1 MRRPGA
7 ALIAVRAF
15 DAVKVYLPFM
25 LLQGGFASRLPE
37 VLHLPWQ
44 AFVWL
49 YTLSRVHVLLFDW
62 LTTAYRI
69 DEHGITLRRG
79 WPASRTTTVAWA
91 DVASLTIDQD
101 VIHRLLGRHRATV
114 VVGAETQP
122 NLVLEVMG
130 DAEVEAL
137 RRGRPSEQDRPS
149 EQGWPFE
156 ARSTRTSGTSAHTS
170 GAVEPLHRTSWVDL
184 LVVAAT
190 YGQVALVVPFAVSS
204 YGELAEWLPLPSDAE
219 ALGWLLSGGPWLL
232 AAASVVAGLAYGLFR
247 AWLRFGGHEV
257 RLVGDRYEVTRSAVD
272 RGTGTAR
279 AHEVVGV
286 RIDQNP
292 LMRVLGLG
300 TLHLVLGR
308 GQGTAQALTVLPI
321 ARLPVIERHVATLLP
336 GIPPPPGR
344 PHAGPVLAVGVVALA
359 VAAALLAG
367 WQPWLAGLA
376 LLVGLWL
383 ADRAATS
390 LAVGADCL
398 VVHQRG
404 WASRRTYLLASG
416 ALRAVATWRVGR
428 TPWSGTTLTLLDRAP
443 VALRAWGTTDV
454 CVDRLFPPQ
463 RA

>member
-7 ALIAVRAF
+7 RLVAVRAF
-15 DAVKVYLPFM
+15 DALKVYLPFM

-37 VLHLPWQ
+37 LLQLPWQ
-44 AFVWL
+44 AFVWA
-49 YTLSRVHVLLFDW
+49 YSLSRIHVILFDW
-62 LTTAYRI
+62 VTTAYRI
-69 DEHGITLRRG
+69 DGHGITLRRG
-79 WPASRTTTVAWA
+79 WPGSHTTSVAWG
-91 DVASLTIDQD
+91 DIASLSIDQD
-101 VIHRLLGRHRATV
+101 VVHRFLHRHRATL

-122 NLVLEVMG
+122 TVVLEVLMP
-130 DAEVEAL
+130 AEVEML
-137 RRGRPSEQDRPS
+137 RSHGAQRATPS
-149 EQGWPFE
+149 G
-156 ARSTRTSGTSAHTS
+156 GTPGPTPDVASP
-170 GAVEPLHRTSWVDL
+170 EPDAAGPESLHRTSWLDL
-184 LVVAAT
+184 LVVAVT
-190 YGQVALVVPFAVSS
+190 YGQVALVVPFAISA
-204 YGELAEWLPLPSDAE
+204 YGDLAEWLPLPPDGQ
-219 ALGWLLSGGPWLL
+219 ALAWALSGGPWVL
-232 AAASVVAGLAYGLFR
+232 AAACLLAGLAYGLAR
-247 AWLRFGGHEV
+247 AWLRFGGHAV
-257 RLVGDRYEVTRSAVD
+257 RLVDGRYEVTRHAID
-272 RGTGTAR
+272 RGSGTAR
-279 AHEVVGV
+279 AQDVVGV

-300 TLHLVLGR
+300 TLHLVLRR
-308 GQGTAQALTVLPI
+308 GQGAVQALTVLPI

-336 GIPPPPGR
+336 GVPPPPGR
-344 PHAGPVLAVGVVALA
+344 PHAGPVLAVGVVTLA

-367 WQPWLAGLA
+367 GQPWLAGLA

-390 LAVGADCL
+390 LAVGADRL